1 MAVSNE
7 MILDKMLEQIDMAK
21 NNDENIK
28 EHIGKIKLLCELI
41 IDSNDSGRALEELEV
56 GNSNVDETLSHQQ
69 KNEEDDPYSIFEF

>member
-7 MILDKMLEQIDMAK
+7 IILDKMLEQIDMAK

-28 EHIGKIKLLCELI
+28 NHIGKIKLLCELI
-41 IDSNDSGRALEELEV
+41 IDSNDSCRALEKIEV
-56 GNSNVDETLSHQQ
+56 ENSKKDGTLSHQQ